1 MDEIIKGWFSN
12 LIDGE
17 IENEEGTIGNV
28 SIWEMSDDIH
38 SQNIPIH
45 EKYIEL
51 LKSVKEKYC
60 N

>member
-1 MDEIIKGWFSN
+1 MDEMIKEWFSN

-17 IENEEGTIGNV
+17 IENEEGTIGNE

>member
-1 MDEIIKGWFSN
+1 MDEMIKEWFSN

-17 IENEEGTIGNV
+17 IENEEGTIGNE

-51 LKSVKEKYC
+51 LTSVKEKYC

>member
-1 MDEIIKGWFSN
+1 MDKMIKEWFSN

-17 IENEEGTIGNV
+17 IENEEGTIGNE